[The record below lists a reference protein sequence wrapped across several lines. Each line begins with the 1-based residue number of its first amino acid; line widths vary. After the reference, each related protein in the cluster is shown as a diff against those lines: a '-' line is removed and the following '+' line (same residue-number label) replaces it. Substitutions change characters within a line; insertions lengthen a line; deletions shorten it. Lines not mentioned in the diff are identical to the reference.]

1 MERTSEHRR
10 EKVVIP
16 AVSRDEEGRKRM
28 EKIEVDSGNVE
39 TIRYVEKKLTDKG
52 VHRMD
57 RHPRDGLPIGRQP
70 KGGHGG
76 KYTWEGPL
84 GLENEEDVESIPVA
98 LDKNDPNYVE
108 EEEGEE
114 VVGRVEVAKVA
125 QGSEGVAR
133 LEIRSIKVMKADGE
147 ILEYQAPMKVHQ
159 LLAEYAGHAVSKTMP
174 VVKPLQPDDD
184 MLSVMSKKSAGVLRI
199 KLVIRKDELE
209 LMLRKG
215 GDSVSDMVYQIQ
227 KIQRAKTVDKL
238 DREGPENCKSW
249 KPVLQSIPEVN
260 QFL

>member
-1 MERTSEHRR
+1 M
-10 EKVVIP
+10 VIP

-133 LEIRSIKVMKADGE
+133 LEVN
-147 ILEYQAPMKVHQ
+147 LES
-159 LLAEYAGHAVSKTMP
+159 G
-174 VVKPLQPDDD
+174 
-184 MLSVMSKKSAGVLRI
+184 
-199 KLVIRKDELE
+199 
-209 LMLRKG
+209 
-215 GDSVSDMVYQIQ
+215 
-227 KIQRAKTVDKL
+227 
-238 DREGPENCKSW
+238 
-249 KPVLQSIPEVN
+249 
-260 QFL
+260 

>member
-133 LEIRSIKVMKADGE
+133 LEVN
-147 ILEYQAPMKVHQ
+147 LES
-159 LLAEYAGHAVSKTMP
+159 G
-174 VVKPLQPDDD
+174 
-184 MLSVMSKKSAGVLRI
+184 
-199 KLVIRKDELE
+199 
-209 LMLRKG
+209 
-215 GDSVSDMVYQIQ
+215 
-227 KIQRAKTVDKL
+227 
-238 DREGPENCKSW
+238 
-249 KPVLQSIPEVN
+249 
-260 QFL
+260 